1 MPKGLTRKQKGFVKD
16 YIKTGNGTDSVKKNY
31 DVASDQTARA
41 MAYENLTKPHI
52 VKSIQDSLPDDLLA
66 EHHNKLFKQVQT
78 SYFAFP
84 KSMSDKE
91 IIEHVNA
98 NGIDVITVRESD
110 KGKLAFYTIP
120 DANAIKNGLDMAYKL
135 KGSYAAE
142 KSLALNVNVGLDNIQ
157 DEDLNALR
165 EEYEAKLRSKYTD
178 EKGN

>member
-1 MPKGLTRKQKGFVKD
+1 MARVLTKKQKGFVKD

-78 SYFAFP
+78 SYFTFP
-84 KSMSDKE
+84 KSMSDEE

-142 KSLALNVNVGLDNIQ
+142 KSMALNLNVDAHIEDKDGL
-157 DEDLNALR
+157 
-165 EEYEAKLRSKYTD
+165 EAIRQRFISEIKGKLI
-178 EKGN
+178 E